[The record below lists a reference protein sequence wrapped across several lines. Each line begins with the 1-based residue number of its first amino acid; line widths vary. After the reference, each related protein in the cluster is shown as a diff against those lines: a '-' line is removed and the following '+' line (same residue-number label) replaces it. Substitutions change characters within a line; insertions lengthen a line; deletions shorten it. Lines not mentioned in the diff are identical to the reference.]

1 MGCWHGYLFG
11 SRCSRAYGPADATAT
26 HCLASVKFRLF
37 LPIWC
42 RLTWVVPEKGPLNGC
57 LQKIA
62 NKPVCVC
69 CTGQQ
74 SSGSIRGGTSPT
86 ATSSVDVTSDRQFA
100 IICSEKQARVCRRLI
115 SFSICLFDHD
125 REVPLCEFM

>member
-11 SRCSRAYGPADATAT
+11 SRCRHAYGPADATAT

-42 RLTWVVPEKGPLNGC
+42 RLTWVVPEKGPLNGF

-115 SFSICLFDHD
+115 SFLICLFDRD
-125 REVPLCEFM
+125 RAVPLCEFM